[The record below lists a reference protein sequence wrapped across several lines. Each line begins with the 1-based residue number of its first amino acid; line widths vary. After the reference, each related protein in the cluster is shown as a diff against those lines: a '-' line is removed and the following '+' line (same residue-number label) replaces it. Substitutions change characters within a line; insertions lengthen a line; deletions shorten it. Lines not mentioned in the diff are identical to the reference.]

1 MNQSRHR
8 LKRIHFIGIGGSGM
22 SGIAEV
28 LINLGYEVSGS
39 DIASS
44 AIIDRLRSKGA
55 KIALDHKESN
65 IYLIDMVVLSSAI
78 SEENIELKA
87 AKERS
92 IPILARAEMLSSL
105 MNMKRGIAIAGTH
118 GKTTTTSLLASIFT
132 EAGLDPTFIN
142 GGVVN
147 SFASNAKL
155 GNGKYLIAE
164 ADESDKS
171 FLMLQPSM
179 AVITNIEAD
188 HLINYNN
195 DFNNLKNAFLQ
206 FVKKLPFN
214 GLLVACGDDLEIKS
228 MLSVFARPKVTY
240 GFDESNDYVLK
251 DYLANGFKCSFRIL
265 NGEESLE
272 IELNL
277 LGKHN
282 ALNAAA
288 AAVISLEEGVERSA
302 IQRALKEFS
311 GIDRRMQVRG
321 EIFINNST
329 LTLIDDYGHHP
340 TEINSTIQ
348 SIRDSHPS
356 SKLTMVFQPHRYT
369 RTKDLFN
376 EFIEVL
382 STVDKLIL
390 LNVYPAGEEEIKGF
404 TSKDIFNQLSTLQ
417 ISSSLALNDN
427 EVLDSLMNCTP
438 EDRGLLLMQGAGD
451 ISNISNLVF
460 KKLRK

>member
-39 DIASS
+39 DITSS
-44 AIIDRLRSKGA
+44 AIIDRLRNKGA
-55 KIALDHKESN
+55 EIALDHKESN
-65 IYLIDMVVLSSAI
+65 IHSIDMVVLSSAI

-87 AKERS
+87 AIEMS

-142 GGVVN
+142 GGVIN

-188 HLINYNN
+188 HLINYDN
-195 DFNNLKNAFLQ
+195 DFNNLKNAFLG

-214 GLLVACGDDLEIKS
+214 GLLVACGDDYEIKS
-228 MLSVFARPKVTY
+228 MLSVFSRPKVTY

-251 DYLANGFKCSFRIL
+251 DYLANGFRCSFRIL

-288 AAVISLEEGVERSA
+288 AAVISLEEGVERSVV
-302 IQRALKEFS
+302 QRALKEFS

-321 EIFINNST
+321 EISINNST

-376 EFIEVL
+376 EFIKVL
-382 STVDKLIL
+382 STVDELIL
-390 LNVYPAGEEEIKGF
+390 LNVYPAGEKEIKGF
-404 TSKDIFNQLSTLQ
+404 TSKDIFNKLSTLQ
-417 ISSSLALNDN
+417 IPSSLASNDN
-427 EVLDSLMNCTP
+427 EVLDILKGSTQ
-438 EDRGLLLMQGAGD
+438 EDQGLLLMQGAGD